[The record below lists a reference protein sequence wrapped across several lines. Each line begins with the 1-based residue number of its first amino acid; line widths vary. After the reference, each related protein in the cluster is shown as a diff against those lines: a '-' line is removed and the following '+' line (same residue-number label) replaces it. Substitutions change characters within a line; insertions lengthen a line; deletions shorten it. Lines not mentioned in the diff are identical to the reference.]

1 MSTRRNMRTRH
12 CLESLEGRHLTTS
25 LAGGLFMAAS
35 AEVAPATSARP
46 TPSSLRIVLTDI
58 LVSSY
63 QTSGSS

>member
-1 MSTRRNMRTRH
+1 
-12 CLESLEGRHLTTS
+12 
-25 LAGGLFMAAS
+25 MAAS